1 MPLFITP
8 TTEWPS
14 MVFFICLSIYFYN
27 FGFMHCLNHSMRLWP
42 VHSRN
47 IVRVSALVPTD
58 DHPIQSGHS
67 VLPWAPSFP
76 HELLNYLRK
85 ILALHHSLGCQIWKC
100 RSLNLNYQCKFI
112 CVTSLTDVYSLY
124 YKDDLSQW
132 VKRTDHIKLHYFF
145 KVIKLNILIYGWLHY
160 CMYQA
165 GNIWCRSIL

>member
-27 FGFMHCLNHSMRLWP
+27 FGFMHCLKHSMRLWP

-47 IVRVSALVPTD
+47 STSVRPCTYRWSPDPVWSLSLTLSP
-58 DHPIQSGHS
+58 Q
-67 VLPWAPSFP
+67 FP
-76 HELLNYLRK
+76 PRTVKLSTQ
-85 ILALHHSLGCQIWKC
+85 ILALHHNSLGCQI
-100 RSLNLNYQCKFI
+100 QCKFI